1 MGGGHGKMASVSI
14 PEQKTACRR
23 RVMTL
28 LCLSVGLVGLIGGG
42 LRIALEGPGVLGVS
56 NAVPWG
62 WDVVQFVF
70 WIGLG
75 HAGTLISA
83 VLLLTRQGWS
93 RDIARQA
100 ELMTLCAVAVAAV
113 FPAVHVGRV
122 WMEWMFYPGPLPGG
136 LWPNAASPL
145 VWDPVAIGA
154 YFLLSVLY
162 VAMGLRAGQ
171 GMTPEQRNS
180 RARAC
185 LLMAGVL
192 TPLVVTVHSVVG
204 CDFAVLLRWHASF
217 LPPYF
222 VCGAILS
229 GLAMVQLIVRGMGG
243 AVPVPL
249 MRLTAGVATGMGV
262 FYALELV
269 ESPMLFDAVYVA
281 VISLNVAAP
290 LCLLLPVVQRRGVLQ
305 VLIGAGV
312 LVGMWLERVHII
324 VRRSE
329 MLFGVDYMP
338 TRTDVAMLVGS
349 MGAFIGLFLLLDVR
363 LPQGGPDG
371 GNAASAPPGQ
381 GRVAWLGGLIGV
393 FAAACWLYATQG
405 AETAGVLTGRPHG
418 VFFQVPVYTVCGL
431 LGAGV
436 AIYMNL
442 MRRLRM

>member
-1 MGGGHGKMASVSI
+1 MASVSI
-14 PEQKTACRR
+14 LGQKTAFRR
-23 RVMTL
+23 RMLTL
-28 LCLSVGLVGLIGGG
+28 FFLSVGLVGLVGGG
-42 LRIALEGPGVLGVS
+42 LRIALEGPGVLGVN

-93 RDIARQA
+93 RGIARQA

-162 VAMGLRAGQ
+162 AAMGLREGQ
-171 GMTPEQRNS
+171 GMTPAQRDS

-229 GLAMVQLIVRGMGG
+229 GLAMVQLIVRGTGG

-262 FYALELV
+262 FYALELA
-269 ESPMLFDAVYVA
+269 ECPQLFDAVYVDM
-281 VISLNVAAP
+281 VLLNVAAP
-290 LCLLLPVVQRRGVLQ
+290 LCLLLPVVQHRVALQ

-312 LVGMWLERVHII
+312 LSGMWLERVHII
-324 VRRSE
+324 VMRSE
-329 MLFGVDYMP
+329 KLFGVDYMP
-338 TRTDVAMLVGS
+338 TRTDWAMLVGS
-349 MGAFIGLFLLLDVR
+349 IGAFLGLFLLLDAR
-363 LPQGGPDG
+363 LPERGADG
-371 GNAASAPPGQ
+371 GDAASAPPGQ
-381 GRVAWLGGLIGV
+381 GLAACLGGLVGV
-393 FAAACWLYATQG
+393 LVAVCWLHATQG

-418 VFFQVPVYTVCGL
+418 VFFQVPVYMVCGL

-442 MRRLRM
+442 MRRLWS

>member
-1 MGGGHGKMASVSI
+1 MASVSI
-14 PEQKTACRR
+14 LGQKTAFRR
-23 RVMTL
+23 RMLTL
-28 LCLSVGLVGLIGGG
+28 FFLSVGLVGLVGGG
-42 LRIALEGPGVLGVS
+42 LRIALEGPGVLGVN

-93 RDIARQA
+93 RGIARQA

-162 VAMGLRAGQ
+162 AAMGLREGQ
-171 GMTPEQRNS
+171 GMTPAQRDS

-229 GLAMVQLIVRGMGG
+229 GLAMVQLIVRGTGG
-243 AVPVPL
+243 EVPVPL

-262 FYALELV
+262 FYALELA
-269 ESPMLFDAVYVA
+269 ECPQLFDAVYVA
-281 VISLNVAAP
+281 MVLLNVAAP
-290 LCLLLPVVQRRGVLQ
+290 LCLLLPVVQHRVALQ

-312 LVGMWLERVHII
+312 LSGMWLERVHII
-324 VRRSE
+324 VMRSE
-329 MLFGVDYMP
+329 KLFGVDYMP
-338 TRTDVAMLVGS
+338 TRTDWAMLVGS
-349 MGAFIGLFLLLDVR
+349 IGAFLGLFLLLDAR
-363 LPQGGPDG
+363 LPERGADG
-371 GNAASAPPGQ
+371 GDATSAPPGQ
-381 GRVAWLGGLIGV
+381 GLAACLGGLVGV
-393 FAAACWLYATQG
+393 LVAVCWLHATQG

-418 VFFQVPVYTVCGL
+418 VFFQVPVYMVCGL

-442 MRRLRM
+442 MRRLWS

>member
-1 MGGGHGKMASVSI
+1 MSI
-14 PEQKTACRR
+14 LGQKTAFRR
-23 RVMTL
+23 RMLTL
-28 LCLSVGLVGLIGGG
+28 FFLSVGLVGLVGGG
-42 LRIALEGPGVLGVS
+42 LRIALEGPGVLGVN

-162 VAMGLRAGQ
+162 AAMGLREGQ
-171 GMTPEQRNS
+171 GMPPAQRDS

-229 GLAMVQLIVRGMGG
+229 GLAMVQLIVRGTGG
-243 AVPVPL
+243 EVPVPL

-262 FYALELV
+262 FYALELA
-269 ESPMLFDAVYVA
+269 ECPQLFDAVYVA
-281 VISLNVAAP
+281 MVLLNVAAP
-290 LCLLLPVVQRRGVLQ
+290 LCLLLPVVQHRVALQ

-312 LVGMWLERVHII
+312 LSGMWLERVHII
-324 VRRSE
+324 VMRSE
-329 MLFGVDYMP
+329 KLFGVDYMP
-338 TRTDVAMLVGS
+338 TRMDWAMLVGS
-349 MGAFIGLFLLLDVR
+349 IGAFLGLFLLLDAR
-363 LPQGGPDG
+363 LPERGADG
-371 GNAASAPPGQ
+371 GDATSASPGQ
-381 GRVAWLGGLIGV
+381 GLAACLGGLVGV
-393 FAAACWLYATQG
+393 LVAVFWLHATQG

-418 VFFQVPVYTVCGL
+418 VFFQVPVYMVCGL

-442 MRRLRM
+442 MRRLWS

>member
-14 PEQKTACRR
+14 LGQKTAFRR
-23 RVMTL
+23 RMLTL
-28 LCLSVGLVGLIGGG
+28 FFLSVGLVGLVGGG
-42 LRIALEGPGVLGVS
+42 LRIALEGPGVLGVN

-162 VAMGLRAGQ
+162 AAMGLREGQ
-171 GMTPEQRNS
+171 GMTPAQRDS

-229 GLAMVQLIVRGMGG
+229 GLAMVQLIVRGTGG
-243 AVPVPL
+243 EVPVPL

-262 FYALELV
+262 FYALELA
-269 ESPMLFDAVYVA
+269 ECPQLFDAVYVA
-281 VISLNVAAP
+281 MVLLNVAAP
-290 LCLLLPVVQRRGVLQ
+290 LCLLLPVVQHRVALQ

-312 LVGMWLERVHII
+312 LSGMWLERVHII
-324 VRRSE
+324 VMRSE
-329 MLFGVDYMP
+329 KLFGVDYMP
-338 TRTDVAMLVGS
+338 TRTDWAMLVGS
-349 MGAFIGLFLLLDVR
+349 IGAFLGLFLWLEAR
-363 LPQGGPDG
+363 LPKRGADG
-371 GNAASAPPGQ
+371 GDAASAPPGQ
-381 GRVAWLGGLIGV
+381 GLAACLGGLVGV
-393 FAAACWLYATQG
+393 LVAVCWLHATQG

-418 VFFQVPVYTVCGL
+418 VFFQVPVYIVCGL

-442 MRRLRM
+442 MRRLWS

>member
-1 MGGGHGKMASVSI
+1 MASVSI
-14 PEQKTACRR
+14 LGQKTAFRR
-23 RVMTL
+23 RMLTL
-28 LCLSVGLVGLIGGG
+28 FFLSVGLVGLVGGG
-42 LRIALEGPGVLGVS
+42 LRIALEGPGVLGVN

-162 VAMGLRAGQ
+162 AAMGLREGQ
-171 GMTPEQRNS
+171 GMTPAQRDS

-243 AVPVPL
+243 EVPVPL

-262 FYALELV
+262 FYALELA
-269 ESPMLFDAVYVA
+269 ECPQLFDAVYVA
-281 VISLNVAAP
+281 MVLLNVAAP
-290 LCLLLPVVQRRGVLQ
+290 LCLLLPVVQHRVALQ

-312 LVGMWLERVHII
+312 LSGMWLERVHII
-324 VRRSE
+324 VMRSE
-329 MLFGVDYMP
+329 KLFGVDYMP
-338 TRTDVAMLVGS
+338 TRTDWAMLVGS
-349 MGAFIGLFLLLDVR
+349 IGAFLGLFLLLDAR
-363 LPQGGPDG
+363 LPERGADG
-371 GNAASAPPGQ
+371 GDAASAPPGQ
-381 GRVAWLGGLIGV
+381 GLAACLGGLVGV
-393 FAAACWLYATQG
+393 LVAVCWLHATQG

-418 VFFQVPVYTVCGL
+418 VFFQVPVYMVCGL

-442 MRRLRM
+442 MRRLWS

>member
-1 MGGGHGKMASVSI
+1 MASVSI
-14 PEQKTACRR
+14 LGQKTAFRR
-23 RVMTL
+23 RMLTL
-28 LCLSVGLVGLIGGG
+28 FFLSVGLVGLVGGG
-42 LRIALEGPGVLGVS
+42 LRIALEGPGVLGVN

-162 VAMGLRAGQ
+162 AAMGLREGQ
-171 GMTPEQRNS
+171 GMTPAQRDS

-229 GLAMVQLIVRGMGG
+229 GLAMVQLIVRGTGG
-243 AVPVPL
+243 EVPVPM

-262 FYALELV
+262 FYALELA
-269 ESPMLFDAVYVA
+269 ECPQLFDAVYVA
-281 VISLNVAAP
+281 MVLLNVAAP
-290 LCLLLPVVQRRGVLQ
+290 LCLLLPVVQHRVALQ

-312 LVGMWLERVHII
+312 LSGMWLERVHII
-324 VRRSE
+324 VMRSE
-329 MLFGVDYMP
+329 KLFGVDYMP
-338 TRTDVAMLVGS
+338 TRTDWAMLVGS
-349 MGAFIGLFLLLDVR
+349 IGAFLGLFLWLEAR
-363 LPQGGPDG
+363 LPKRGTDG
-371 GNAASAPPGQ
+371 GDAASAPPGQ
-381 GRVAWLGGLIGV
+381 GLAACLGGLVGV
-393 FAAACWLYATQG
+393 LVAVCWLHATQG

-418 VFFQVPVYTVCGL
+418 VFFQVPVYMVCGL

-442 MRRLRM
+442 MRRLWS

>member
-1 MGGGHGKMASVSI
+1 MASVSI
-14 PEQKTACRR
+14 LGQKTAFRR
-23 RVMTL
+23 RMLTL
-28 LCLSVGLVGLIGGG
+28 FFLSVGLVGLVGGG
-42 LRIALEGPGVLGVS
+42 LRIALEGPGVLGVN

-93 RDIARQA
+93 RGIARQA

-122 WMEWMFYPGPLPGG
+122 WMEWMFYPGPIPGG

-162 VAMGLRAGQ
+162 AAMGLREGQ
-171 GMTPEQRNS
+171 GMTPAQRDS

-243 AVPVPL
+243 EVPVPL

-262 FYALELV
+262 FYALELA
-269 ESPMLFDAVYVA
+269 ECPQLFDAVYVA
-281 VISLNVAAP
+281 MVLLNVAAP
-290 LCLLLPVVQRRGVLQ
+290 LCLLLPVVQHRVALQ

-312 LVGMWLERVHII
+312 LSGMWLERVHII
-324 VRRSE
+324 VMRSE
-329 MLFGVDYMP
+329 KLFGVDYMP
-338 TRTDVAMLVGS
+338 TRTDWAMLVGS
-349 MGAFIGLFLLLDVR
+349 IGAFLGLFLLLEAR
-363 LPQGGPDG
+363 LPKRGADG
-371 GNAASAPPGQ
+371 GDAASAPPGQ
-381 GRVAWLGGLIGV
+381 GLAACLGGLVGV
-393 FAAACWLYATQG
+393 LVAVCWLHATQG

-418 VFFQVPVYTVCGL
+418 VFFQVPVYMVCGL

-442 MRRLRM
+442 MRRLWS

>member
-1 MGGGHGKMASVSI
+1 MSI
-14 PEQKTACRR
+14 LGQKTAFRR
-23 RVMTL
+23 RMLTL
-28 LCLSVGLVGLIGGG
+28 FFLSVGLVGLVGGG
-42 LRIALEGPGVLGVS
+42 LRIALEGPGVLGVN

-162 VAMGLRAGQ
+162 AAMGLREGQ
-171 GMTPEQRNS
+171 GMTPAQRDS

-243 AVPVPL
+243 EVPVPL

-262 FYALELV
+262 FYALELA
-269 ESPMLFDAVYVA
+269 ECPQLFDAVYVA
-281 VISLNVAAP
+281 MVLLNVAAP
-290 LCLLLPVVQRRGVLQ
+290 LCLLLPVVQHRVALQ

-312 LVGMWLERVHII
+312 LSGMWLERVHII
-324 VRRSE
+324 VMRSE
-329 MLFGVDYMP
+329 KLFGVDYMP
-338 TRTDVAMLVGS
+338 TRTDWAMLVGS
-349 MGAFIGLFLLLDVR
+349 IGAFLGLFLLLDAR
-363 LPQGGPDG
+363 LPERGADG
-371 GNAASAPPGQ
+371 GDAASAPPGQ
-381 GRVAWLGGLIGV
+381 GLAACLGGLVGV
-393 FAAACWLYATQG
+393 LVAVCWLHATQG

-418 VFFQVPVYTVCGL
+418 VFFQVPVYMVCGL

-442 MRRLRM
+442 MRRLWS

>member
-1 MGGGHGKMASVSI
+1 MASVSI
-14 PEQKTACRR
+14 LGQKTAFRR
-23 RVMTL
+23 RMLTL
-28 LCLSVGLVGLIGGG
+28 FFLSVGLVGLVGGG
-42 LRIALEGPGVLGVS
+42 LRIALEGPGVLGVN

-162 VAMGLRAGQ
+162 AAMGLREGQ
-171 GMTPEQRNS
+171 GMTPAQRDS

-229 GLAMVQLIVRGMGG
+229 GLAMVQLIVRGTGG
-243 AVPVPL
+243 EVPVPL

-262 FYALELV
+262 FYALELA
-269 ESPMLFDAVYVA
+269 ECPQLFDAVYVA
-281 VISLNVAAP
+281 MVLLNVAAP
-290 LCLLLPVVQRRGVLQ
+290 LCLLLPVVQHRVALQ

-312 LVGMWLERVHII
+312 LSGMWLERVHII
-324 VRRSE
+324 VMRSE
-329 MLFGVDYMP
+329 KLFGVDYMP
-338 TRTDVAMLVGS
+338 TRTDWAMLVGS
-349 MGAFIGLFLLLDVR
+349 IGAFLGLFLWLEAR
-363 LPQGGPDG
+363 LPKRGTDG
-371 GNAASAPPGQ
+371 GDAASAPPGQ
-381 GRVAWLGGLIGV
+381 GLAACLGGLVGV
-393 FAAACWLYATQG
+393 LVAVCWLHATQG

-418 VFFQVPVYTVCGL
+418 VFFQVPVYMVCGL

-442 MRRLRM
+442 MRRLWS

>member
-1 MGGGHGKMASVSI
+1 MSI
-14 PEQKTACRR
+14 LGQKTAFRR
-23 RVMTL
+23 RMLTL
-28 LCLSVGLVGLIGGG
+28 FFLSVGLVGLVGGG
-42 LRIALEGPGVLGVS
+42 LRIALEGPGVLGVN

-93 RDIARQA
+93 RGIARQA

-162 VAMGLRAGQ
+162 AAMGLREGQ
-171 GMTPEQRNS
+171 GMTPAQRDS

-229 GLAMVQLIVRGMGG
+229 GLAMVQLIVRGTGG
-243 AVPVPL
+243 EVPVPL

-262 FYALELV
+262 FYALELA
-269 ESPMLFDAVYVA
+269 ECPQLLDAVYVA
-281 VISLNVAAP
+281 MVLLNVAAP
-290 LCLLLPVVQRRGVLQ
+290 LCLLLPVVQHRVALQ

-312 LVGMWLERVHII
+312 LSGMWFERVHII
-324 VRRSE
+324 VMRSE
-329 MLFGVDYMP
+329 KLFGVDYMP
-338 TRTDVAMLVGS
+338 TRTDWAMLVGS
-349 MGAFIGLFLLLDVR
+349 IGAFLGLFLLLDAR
-363 LPQGGPDG
+363 LPERGADG
-371 GNAASAPPGQ
+371 GDAASAPPGQ
-381 GRVAWLGGLIGV
+381 GLAACLGGLVGV
-393 FAAACWLYATQG
+393 LVAVCWLHATQG

-418 VFFQVPVYTVCGL
+418 VFFQVPVYMVCGL

-442 MRRLRM
+442 MRRLWS